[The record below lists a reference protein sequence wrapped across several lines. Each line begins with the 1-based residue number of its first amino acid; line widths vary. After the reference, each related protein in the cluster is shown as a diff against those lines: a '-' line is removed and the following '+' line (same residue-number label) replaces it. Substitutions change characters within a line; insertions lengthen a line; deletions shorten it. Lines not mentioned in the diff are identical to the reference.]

1 LGKTQEENMKRK
13 QINPLKAFDTEFE
26 DVEVTKVGKDYFT
39 TSEGWSFGTAKKWHI
54 KIKVGDTARFY
65 GKGFGMP
72 VRGLDING
80 VQCFYRTERQEE
92 EKHQRWVKN
101 YEAKKRAEF
110 EKNKAALDES
120 YNNLPEIFQK
130 RIDKF
135 RTNNPEFRWE
145 FESYEMFCCEQAV
158 LIATTIGKNLV
169 DKAVTEGLSLQEA
182 KKVIAGRVPKALKE
196 FSDMPWEKEKEM
208 VPGLSD
214 GHSGNTFDCAVAL
227 AGLYMSESPE
237 NVEKLPGAL
246 APLVGSEKYRCVSV
260 TK

>member
-1 LGKTQEENMKRK
+1 MKRK
-13 QINPLKAFDTEFE
+13 QINPLKAFDVEFY
-26 DVEVTKVGKDYFT
+26 DLVVGKVEKDYFT
-39 TSEGWSFGTAKKWHI
+39 TSDGWSFGSAKSWHI
-54 KIKVGDTARFY
+54 KIKAGDKARFY

-72 VRGLDING
+72 IRGLDING

-92 EKHQRWVKN
+92 EKHQLWVKN

-110 EKNKAALDES
+110 EKNKASLDES

-158 LIATTIGKNLV
+158 LIATAIGKNLV
-169 DKAVTEGLSLQEA
+169 DKAVTEGLPLQEA
-182 KKVIAGRVPKALKE
+182 KKVIAERAPIALKK
-196 FSDMPWEKEKEM
+196 FSDMSWKKEKKM

-214 GHSGNTFDCAVAL
+214 GHSGNTFGCAVAL

-237 NVEKLPGAL
+237 NVEKLYGAL
-246 APLVGSEKYRCVSV
+246 APLVGSEEYGCVPS